1 MARRIGALGFLPSS
15 MTAKEGVLNLGLRD
29 QIFLFEWVKQSIEE
43 FGGDVDD
50 ITVFGLSAGTHAV
63 C

>member
-1 MARRIGALGFLPSS
+1 